1 MICHSL
7 LNEYDNIDLESE
19 KGIICLEKDTI
30 LGKQMCADDFARNV
44 IPTVWDK

>member
-1 MICHSL
+1 MNMIIL
-7 LNEYDNIDLESE
+7 TLRVK
-19 KGIICLEKDTI
+19 KGIICLKDTI

>member
-1 MICHSL
+1 MNMIIL
-7 LNEYDNIDLESE
+7 TLRVKI
-19 KGIICLEKDTI
+19 GILCLEKDTI

>member
-7 LNEYDNIDLESE
+7 LNEYDILTLRVK